1 MIVAEKLTK
10 YYGDHAAIADVS
22 FEIQSGEVV
31 GLLGLNG
38 AGKTTTLRVLSGLL
52 VPTAGHVSLDGIDT
66 AEEPEAVRSHIGFL
80 PEIPPLYP
88 EMRVAEYLIFA
99 ARIKGFDGDL
109 DAALNDAL
117 RATDLNNVRHDFI
130 GTLSHGF
137 KRRVGIAQAIVHR
150 PKLILLD
157 EPTSGLDP
165 RQIVHMRGLIRNLRS
180 NNTILLS
187 SHILREV
194 EQVCDRIIVLQNGRV
209 VASGTPDE
217 LARKVAGNTTVKVE
231 VRGAATELAA
241 ALNKAA
247 EVAKHDIDHESGG
260 LTSATVELKSD
271 SLEALAKTLVDSG
284 LGLRGLQRVQLE
296 LENTFLKLTA
306 TEENSSEEAMS

>member
-1 MIVAEKLTK
+1 MIVAENLTK
-10 YYGDHAAIADVS
+10 YYGDHAVIADVS
-22 FEIQSGEVV
+22 FEIQAGEVV

-52 VPTAGHVSLDGIDT
+52 VPTAGRIRVDGIDT
-66 AEEPEAVRSHIGFL
+66 AEEPEAVRSRIGFL

-88 EMRVAEYLIFA
+88 EMRVSEYLAFA
-99 ARIKGFDGDL
+99 ARIKGFSGDL
-109 DAALNDAL
+109 DAAINDALSATELNDA
-117 RATDLNNVRHDFI
+117 RHDFI

-137 KRRVGIAQAIVHR
+137 HRRVGIAQAIVHR

-165 RQIVHMRGLIRNLRS
+165 RQIVHMRGVIRNLGR

-194 EQVCDRIIVLQNGRV
+194 EQVCDRIIVLQDGRI
-209 VASGTPDE
+209 VASGTHDE
-217 LARKVAGNTTVKVE
+217 LARKVAGKTTVKVE
-231 VRGAATELAA
+231 VRGAAIELVA
-241 ALNKAA
+241 ALGKAA
-247 EVAKHDIDHESGG
+247 EVARHNIDNEAGG
-260 LTSATVELKSD
+260 LTRATVELKSD

-284 LGLRGLQRVQLE
+284 LGLRGMQRVHLE

-306 TEENSSEEAMS
+306 TEKNPSKEATS